1 MELQPRIGVYI
12 CHCGVN
18 ISATVDVEQVAE
30 FAATL
35 PGVVV
40 ARNYL
45 YMCSDPG
52 QSLIQQDIEEQGL
65 NRVVVASCS
74 PRMHEPTFQGAA
86 QQAGLNPYLV
96 EMANIREQCSWVHSD
111 RGRATEKAK
120 ALVASVVAKA
130 ARLNPLEERE
140 VGVTPGAV
148 VIGGG
153 IAGMVA
159 ALDVADTGFPVY
171 LVEKSDHLGGR
182 VMELNRTFPTLE
194 SVAELLQPLIERV
207 QNHPNVTVFL
217 NAQVTNVE
225 GYVGNFTVE
234 VTSRRVDEE
243 RVGTGEQGVSPS
255 TSSSSTL
262 GVGSII
268 VATGYDVFDPHRR
281 PELGYGQY
289 PNVITSLELERRL
302 AEGDLTVPSTG
313 SGQVPSTG
321 SGQGGR
327 SPKSVAFIKC
337 VGSRDVQVGNPYCSR
352 VCCMTTAKQSRLV
365 RELLPEADVTVF
377 YMDVRTFGKGAE
389 EFYDEARAKGV
400 RYRRGNVSEI
410 IRGDGGDRNG
420 RGDRSGRL
428 VLVGEDTLQGR
439 PFDFEADLVVLAVGM
454 ECRSDVGELSTLL
467 KLPRSSDG
475 FFLELH
481 PKLRPVD
488 TAVDGVYLAGC
499 CQGPKDISDTVAQAK
514 AAASSAM
521 IPLIRGT
528 VLAESATAVVD
539 PDVCAGCGMCVEVC
553 PYGAPAL
560 DPLWGVS
567 RINDVL
573 CKGCGTCAV
582 TCPSKAIRLQHF
594 TAEQILAQVDALLC
608 V

>member
-111 RGRATEKAK
+111 RGQATEKAK

-217 NAQVTNVE
+217 NSHVTGVE
-225 GYVGNFTVE
+225 GYVGNFEVE
-234 VTSRRVDEE
+234 VSGFKVSGSRLAEPETSNLKP
-243 RVGTGEQGVSPS
+243 GTLKPE
-255 TSSSSTL
+255 THAL

-289 PNVITSLELERRL
+289 SNVITSLELERRL
-302 AEGDLTVPSTG
+302 AEGDLTVD
-313 SGQVPSTG
+313 
-321 SGQGGR
+321 GR

-389 EFYDEARAKGV
+389 EFYDETRAKGV

-410 IRGDGGDRNG
+410 IRRNG
-420 RGDRSGRL
+420 RV

-499 CQGPKDISDTVAQAK
+499 CQGPKDIPDTVAQAK

>member
-1 MELQPRIGVYI
+1 
-12 CHCGVN
+12 
-18 ISATVDVEQVAE
+18 
-30 FAATL
+30 
-35 PGVVV
+35 
-40 ARNYL
+40 
-45 YMCSDPG
+45 
-52 QSLIQQDIEEQGL
+52 
-65 NRVVVASCS
+65 
-74 PRMHEPTFQGAA
+74 
-86 QQAGLNPYLV
+86 
-96 EMANIREQCSWVHSD
+96 
-111 RGRATEKAK
+111 
-120 ALVASVVAKA
+120 
-130 ARLNPLEERE
+130 
-140 VGVTPGAV
+140 
-148 VIGGG
+148 
-153 IAGMVA
+153 
-159 ALDVADTGFPVY
+159 
-171 LVEKSDHLGGR
+171 
-182 VMELNRTFPTLE
+182 
-194 SVAELLQPLIERV
+194 
-207 QNHPNVTVFL
+207 
-217 NAQVTNVE
+217 
-225 GYVGNFTVE
+225 
-234 VTSRRVDEE
+234 
-243 RVGTGEQGVSPS
+243 
-255 TSSSSTL
+255 
-262 GVGSII
+262 
-268 VATGYDVFDPHRR
+268 VFDPHRR

-289 PNVITSLELERRL
+289 PNVITSLELEQRL
-302 AEGDLTVPSTG
+302 ATGDLT
-313 SGQVPSTG
+313 VPSTG

-352 VCCMTTAKQSRLV
+352 VCCMVTAKQSRLV
-365 RELLPEADVTVF
+365 QELLPEADVTVF

-400 RYRRGNVSEI
+400 RYRRGSVSEI
-410 IRGDGGDRNG
+410 IRRNG
-420 RGDRSGRL
+420 RV

-439 PFDFEADLVVLAVGM
+439 PFEFEADLVVLAVGM

-499 CQGPKDISDTVAQAK
+499 CQGPKDIPDTVAQAK